1 MCPFIFYYILEIE
14 ENMDIQ
20 DPYKKTQ
27 FNTLEYRRKASLKEF
42 LKWNQSLFPLFGQ
55 TLMIIVKADSWL
67 FDQIMGSLNYHINL

>member
-27 FNTLEYRRKASLKEF
+27 FNTLEYRRKVSLRVSKV
-42 LKWNQSLFPLFGQ
+42 KPV
-55 TLMIIVKADSWL
+55 IISIIWSDFNDNCKS
-67 FDQIMGSLNYHINL
+67 